1 MTIRKLDYS
10 QFQCPH
16 PVVETRKQLLA
27 NPDATLSVLVGDQ
40 TAKEN
45 ISRLASKMGYQVEWQ
60 AEGANYLLT
69 LTPGAGAA
77 EQQETVPQATARGDT
92 VIFCGSDQ
100 MGQGDAEFGRILM
113 NNFLATLLEFDPL
126 PSLILFVNSGV
137 KLVCSDSKALEP
149 LNKLAC
155 RGVDIASCGLCLDFY
170 QLKEQLKVGRVTNM
184 LEIAEAQLQAA
195 RLIRP

>member
-1 MTIRKLDYS
+1 MMTLDYS

-45 ISRLASKMGYQVEWQ
+45 ISRLAGKMGYQVEWRS
-60 AEGANYLLT
+60 EGANYLLT
-69 LTPGAGAA
+69 LTPGGGAT
-77 EQQETVPQATARGDT
+77 EQQKTLPQTAVTGDT
-92 VIFCGSDQ
+92 VVFCSSDQ

-113 NNFLATLLEFDPL
+113 NNFLATLLELDPL

-137 KLVCSDSKALEP
+137 KLVCTGSETLEA

-155 RGVDIASCGLCLDFY
+155 RGVDIASCGLCLDYY
-170 QLKEQLKVGRVTNM
+170 QLKEQLKVGRITNM

-195 RLIRP
+195 RLVRP